1 MIVLKRS
8 PVGGVWEEEK
18 LDRNKKE
25 FWTSISKDKRALQP
39 SGED

>member
-25 FWTSISKDKRALQP
+25 FFDFKIK
-39 SGED
+39 G